1 MLINK
6 IKDLYLED
14 IKDITINGIPSDI
27 GIGIYISGEIYNT
40 KICNR
45 MYIVQYIYKY
55 IEFIV
60 H

>member
-14 IKDITINGIPSDI
+14 IKDITNNGIPSDI
-27 GIGIYISGEIYNT
+27 GIGIYISGEIFNT

-45 MYIVQYIYKY
+45 MYSTLYNIYTNT
-55 IEFIV
+55 
-60 H
+60 